1 MESPVGG
8 WASFNSPL
16 PSPASTD
23 YEAVETVHGLDITS
37 YQASAESRSRVVQ
50 PSNLAGFDDLCP
62 FLPWEPA
69 MSPASAEPV
78 RLRPLGCD
86 CEVGASESEDEVSLD
101 ETDSEDELR
110 PKQLAAKRP
119 VGAWGPAG
127 SGDDEEERPSS
138 GGDPIA
144 EAPEW
149 QQELEE
155 EEDEEFEDD
164 DDEYDPE
171 AAPVRPVRRAAGG
184 EQPARTSAA
193 PAPTISSRK
202 ASAWSQA
209 EDAACIKFMKEVC
222 TLDGYAAIAGT
233 EKRFEVV
240 ADRMKREAGFNRTA
254 SGVKLQWNRR
264 LRAASKFED
273 RGEKKRAS
281 GLTTSALPGQGTKR
295 GTSAVTSLAA
305 STPSKDKESS
315 ATSASSK
322 ETSLGRRQNNKR
334 KANHVDSDDDDDDD
348 DDFVSAPRPSKP
360 AKRVRS
366 TSVGSSSAVPSTQ
379 DVAYYDLST
388 ENILSGPRSSRNRRA
403 PTITA
408 PPSPSA
414 RSSRQKPITTISD
427 DDDDEEEVIPS
438 PKPSARSRQQKRAR
452 TIDDDE
458 DDEQPAAAPSPKRK
472 RISNDDEQSTAAP
485 QPKKKRMSDFTPLNR
500 FSNKDGRLLDKSK
513 TSDLA
518 EWYNPKMHYTRKASP
533 ELAPTSKAYW
543 EKLLADRQA
552 RLAIQR
558 EEYQRRQ
565 AEEQAEEDDEEEDD
579 EEDDDDDE
587 DPVVNPADRT
597 RRNRELRRQMSGF
610 VRPESPSE
618 SSSTVRAPSTTR
630 PSPSINASAN
640 TTPPSAVRPPSNA
653 TRPSLNTTRPSS
665 TISRPDRSSSSSTI
679 NRFPPITRPS
689 SVTGRPSS
697 FTRPSSSTTSSSNI
711 NRSSS
716 TTNRPST
723 TTRPPSFTG
732 SWPTPPSTTSS
743 SSRTNPRPTFDPLA
757 PWGPNGPSF
766 FGSTRPSRRFGPLS
780 PIAERSETPFN
791 SNRINNAATGAH
803 AQGDAIAVTAAAA
816 QIAADEEMARQMQEE
831 WNEGPAP
838 RVRRSRGFN

>member
-86 CEVGASESEDEVSLD
+86 CEVGASVSEDEVSLD
-101 ETDSEDELR
+101 ETDSEDDELR

-155 EEDEEFEDD
+155 EADEESEDD

-171 AAPVRPVRRAAGG
+171 AAPARPVRRAAGG

-281 GLTTSALPGQGTKR
+281 GLTTSALPGQGTRR

-305 STPSKDKESS
+305 STPSKGKESL
-315 ATSASSK
+315 ATSASSI
-322 ETSLGRRQNNKR
+322 ETSHGRRQNNKR
-334 KANHVDSDDDDDDD
+334 KANHVDSDDDDD

-379 DVAYYDLST
+379 DVAYYDLSA

-408 PPSPSA
+408 PPPSA
-414 RSSRQKPITTISD
+414 RSSRQKPITTIID
-427 DDDDEEEVIPS
+427 DEDEEEVIPP
-438 PKPSARSRQQKRAR
+438 PKPSARSSQQKRAR
-452 TIDDDE
+452 TIDDDDE

-472 RISNDDEQSTAAP
+472 RTSNDDEQSTAAP

-552 RLAIQR
+552 RLAVER

-565 AEEQAEEDDEEEDD
+565 AEEQAEEDDKEDEEE
-579 EEDDDDDE
+579 EEDE

-610 VRPESPSE
+610 VRPESPSA

-630 PSPSINASAN
+630 PSLSINASAN
-640 TTPPSAVRPPSNA
+640 TTPPSAVRPSLNT
-653 TRPSLNTTRPSS
+653 TRPSLNTTRPSLNTTRPS
-665 TISRPDRSSSSSTI
+665 PTINRPDRSSSSSTI
-679 NRFPPITRPS
+679 NRSSPITRPS
-689 SVTGRPSS
+689 SALDRPSSLTRPSPSTTSSSTINRRTSVATRSPS
-697 FTRPSSSTTSSSNI
+697 FTRPS
-711 NRSSS
+711 
-716 TTNRPST
+716 
-723 TTRPPSFTG
+723 
-732 SWPTPPSTTSS
+732 PTPPSTTSS

-780 PIAERSETPFN
+780 PIAERPETPFN
-791 SNRINNAATGAH
+791 SNRINNAVTGAH
-803 AQGDAIAVTAAAA
+803 AQGDPIAVTAASA

-838 RVRRSRGFN
+838 RVRRGRGFN